1 MVLLGRTPHKKF
13 LENNNEQD
21 INIAKNALE
30 NVGLLN
36 LANRKFSTLSGGEQQ
51 RVMLA
56 RALTQQTECLI
67 LDEPTNHLDIKYQLQ
82 LLNII
87 SSQGFTVV
95 AALHDLNIAAMYC
108 DEIIAMKN
116 GQVIGQGTPEELLN
130 SQFISDLY
138 EVEADVLRKADGK
151 LLIAYKN

>member
-1 MVLLGRTPHKKF
+1 MIYSYGLPTGPVRHLLSQVPRGP
-13 LENNNEQD
+13 LEW
-21 INIAKNALE
+21 
-30 NVGLLN
+30 
-36 LANRKFSTLSGGEQQ
+36 
-51 RVMLA
+51 
-56 RALTQQTECLI
+56 
-67 LDEPTNHLDIKYQLQ
+67 
-82 LLNII
+82 II

-116 GQVIGQGTPEELLN
+116 GQVMGQGTPEELLN
-130 SQFISDLY
+130 SQFISDLF